1 MYKSEENAATR
12 LAYFLKNTGFS
23 IPEILIKCGIEKS
36 RRTIYKIVS
45 EGHKPSPKILRTIKE
60 QFPELDIPYIMS
72 GSTNAVQEKSKEI
85 NINTKFTQR
94 EKIMIEQTASFDEM
108 KQALNKSAL
117 IQSEMMNRFLIKFQD
132 METSNIKLR
141 GEVIHLMKGVEAIK
155 NTQDKLTPIITKH
168 IKNFNKFNET
178 ILPAVKLDELK
189 KVKKKHQKRKP

>member
-94 EKIMIEQTASFDEM
+94 EKIMIEQTSSFNEM
-108 KQALNKSAL
+108 KETLNKTVL
-117 IQSEMMNRFLIKFQD
+117 MQSEMMNRFLMKFQD
-132 METSNIKLR
+132 MEASNIKLR

-155 NTQDKLTPIITKH
+155 FAQDKMSPMVMEH
-168 IKNFNKFNET
+168 IANFNKFNET
-178 ILPAVKLDELK
+178 ILPKPVIELEKNK
-189 KVKKKHQKRKP
+189 KIKKKH